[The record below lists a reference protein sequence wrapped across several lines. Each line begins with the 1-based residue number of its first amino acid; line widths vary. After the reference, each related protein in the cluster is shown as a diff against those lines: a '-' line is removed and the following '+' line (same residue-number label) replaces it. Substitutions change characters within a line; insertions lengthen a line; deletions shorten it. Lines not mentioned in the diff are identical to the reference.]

1 MTDPASDHRPNEP
14 SDVPVPGHAY
24 AETAA
29 DGGGE
34 VHAATIQ
41 RRWSPET
48 QFIGA
53 LMWLTAARAKP
64 VLDLVLDSDIE
75 DPLNAWAIQSI
86 RKLVRQGESP
96 NPALVIRAATNPS
109 NGGQWS
115 PGDTATP
122 GSRYHRFTLH
132 VFNAY
137 EHALPGASTAV
148 LSYAREVLD
157 DSYRRAFRVNGT
169 RMISLADAMAD
180 REDLTDFA
188 TELRSELA
196 AIWRRTEQLN
206 RLLNT
211 AKETPTS

>member
-1 MTDPASDHRPNEP
+1 MNLS
-14 SDVPVPGHAY
+14 GHIRADRA
-24 AETAA
+24 AEG
-29 DGGGE
+29 DGE
-34 VHAATIQ
+34 VPAATIQ

-86 RKLVRQGESP
+86 RKLVRQGETP
-96 NPALVIRAATNPS
+96 NPALVIRAAINPAS
-109 NGGQWS
+109 DSQWS
-115 PGDTATP
+115 PADTATP
-122 GSRYHRFTLH
+122 GHRYHRFTLH
-132 VFNAY
+132 IFNAY
-137 EHALPGASTAV
+137 EHALPGASTTV

-169 RMISLADAMAD
+169 RMIGLADAMAD

-188 TELRSELA
+188 TELRTELA

-206 RLLNT
+206 RLINT
-211 AKETPTS
+211 AKETPPS